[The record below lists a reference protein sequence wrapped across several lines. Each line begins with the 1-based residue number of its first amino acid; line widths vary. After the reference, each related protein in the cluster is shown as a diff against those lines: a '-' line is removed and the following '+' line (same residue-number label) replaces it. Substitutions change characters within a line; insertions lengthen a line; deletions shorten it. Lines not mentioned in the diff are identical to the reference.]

1 MNYISEIILY
11 IITLFPFYYTE
22 YPRFSSYGTFL
33 KGRRR
38 CEPLLAFH
46 GWTPCASSGLV
57 RKARPPVRLSQKS
70 ERMAL
75 MRIP

>member
-1 MNYISEIILY
+1 MKAQWDTANMNCISEIILY

-33 KGRRR
+33 IGRRR

-46 GWTPCASSGLV
+46 G
-57 RKARPPVRLSQKS
+57 
-70 ERMAL
+70 
-75 MRIP
+75 